1 MTRAFLFTRMNVLRP
16 QLLIL
21 LLKLTSR
28 GERWFPDLTI
38 LSCSKKSVM
47 VTLFSIWCADLL
59 IFDWIQRE
67 VWDDK
72 GSILQASEVEAEQ
85 AKNFSS
91 TFLAWSSTLPM
102 SHLILGSNGHLVKI
116 VLFYIWL
123 AHGNCRH
130 FAERNHHL
138 QWHINFHIVLDRSPF
153 S

>member
-21 LLKLTSR
+21 LLKLMSR

-85 AKNFSS
+85 AKNCSS

-102 SHLILGSNGHLVKI
+102 SHLILGVKWPFGD
-116 VLFYIWL
+116 LFYIWL

-138 QWHINFHIVLDRSPF
+138 QWHINFHIVLDWSPF